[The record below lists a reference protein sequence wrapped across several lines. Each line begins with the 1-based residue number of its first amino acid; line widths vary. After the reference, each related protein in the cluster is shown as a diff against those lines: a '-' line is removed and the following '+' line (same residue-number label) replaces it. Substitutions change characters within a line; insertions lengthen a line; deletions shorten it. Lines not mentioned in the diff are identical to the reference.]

1 MQNVNFFTKHVIANL
16 PKFTISVQN
25 QTNEGLFI
33 NYDYA
38 ALKSQLVTF
47 SYEIFK
53 LRDKNDNKQKLE
65 IWKLMHSCLRCLNLW
80 LHMIK
85 ILKVYA
91 HWDKDNTESKSS
103 IFYTATPSSTQWN
116 FFVGKGI

>member
-65 IWKLMHSCLRCLNLW
+65 I
-80 LHMIK
+80 
-85 ILKVYA
+85 
-91 HWDKDNTESKSS
+91 
-103 IFYTATPSSTQWN
+103 
-116 FFVGKGI
+116 